1 MTSLTHPGRPLIGMV
16 LAGLLLVPAGLAD
29 PALAHSPAASD
40 GASSWIA
47 QQRRPAAGGGGSGN
61 RSGNRSGGRTN
72 QGSRNRERPRSGG
85 GGNSGFRNAAPGMTR
100 GSRQPQGGW
109 TSNSR
114 GRGSPAIS
122 GGGRGADGS
131 RRDRSRVADRNRPAE
146 RNRVADRGPSIDR
159 GRQDRL
165 DQRRD
170 RRDDRLDQRRDRRDD
185 RLDQRLDRANDR
197 RDDRWRSTRRRWDRW
212 DRWYGYP
219 GWARPGW
226 GAARPW
232 PVGWYGGWSSP
243 RWSWWGPN
251 AAAWGIT
258 TLATAAIIN
267 AAVDNAVARNTTYI
281 VVPNSSYL
289 LLYGTVRPVGT
300 RSTSFAV
307 VSDGY
312 EIDLTADCDRGT
324 LDGFVPESRA
334 EAELLNAAC
343 QVAFGSA

>member
-1 MTSLTHPGRPLIGMV
+1 MTSRIQPGRPVIGKV

-29 PALAHSPAASD
+29 PALASSPATIE
-40 GASSWIA
+40 GASSWTA
-47 QQRRPAAGGGGSGN
+47 QQRRPAAGSGGSSGSGN
-61 RSGNRSGGRTN
+61 RNRGRTN
-72 QGSRNRERPRSGG
+72 QGSRSLGGSNQSNRPRSG
-85 GGNSGFRNAAPGMTR
+85 GGNSGFRNASPGMTR

-114 GRGSPAIS
+114 GRGTPAIS
-122 GGGRGADGS
+122 GGGRDADGR
-131 RRDRSRVADRNRPAE
+131 RRDRNLTAE
-146 RNRVADRGPSIDR
+146 RNRLADRSPSADR

-185 RLDQRLDRANDR
+185 RLDLRLDRANDR

-243 RWSWWGPN
+243 RWGWWGPN

-267 AAVDNAVARNTTYI
+267 AAVDNALARNTTYI

-289 LLYGTVRPVGT
+289 LLYGTVRPVGS
-300 RSTSFAV
+300 RSTTFAV

-312 EIDLTADCDRGT
+312 EVDLTADCEQGT
-324 LDGFVPESRA
+324 LDGFVPENRA

-343 QVAFGSA
+343 QVAFGSV

>member
-1 MTSLTHPGRPLIGMV
+1 MSASKPGRRPLASVV
-16 LAGLLLVPAGLAD
+16 LAGLLLVPGGLTA
-29 PALAHSPAASD
+29 PAQALPPVLEGDS
-40 GASSWIA
+40 GSWTA
-47 QQRRPAAGGGGSGN
+47 QLRRPSGGGSGS
-61 RSGNRSGGRTN
+61 RLGGSAGGGS
-72 QGSRNRERPRSGG
+72 QGGRNRERARSGG
-85 GGNSGFRNAAPGMTR
+85 GQSGFRNAAAGMTR
-100 GSRQPQGGW
+100 GSRQPEGGW
-109 TSNSR
+109 TRDTR
-114 GRGSPAIS
+114 GRGTPSI
-122 GGGRGADGS
+122 GGGNRGAEAS
-131 RRDRSRVADRNRPAE
+131 RRNRNPAAERSRTA
-146 RNRVADRGPSIDR
+146 DR

-185 RLDQRLDRANDR
+185 RLDRRLDRANDR

-243 RWSWWGPN
+243 RWSWWGPS

-258 TLATAAIIN
+258 TLATAALIN

-289 LLYGTVRPVGT
+289 LLYGTVRPVGS
-300 RSTSFAV
+300 RSTTFAV
-307 VSDGY
+307 VTDGD

-324 LDGFVPESRA
+324 LDGLVPASRA

-343 QVAFGSA
+343 QVAFGAA

>member
-1 MTSLTHPGRPLIGMV
+1 
-16 LAGLLLVPAGLAD
+16 
-29 PALAHSPAASD
+29 
-40 GASSWIA
+40 
-47 QQRRPAAGGGGSGN
+47 
-61 RSGNRSGGRTN
+61 
-72 QGSRNRERPRSGG
+72 
-85 GGNSGFRNAAPGMTR
+85 MTR
-100 GSRQPQGGW
+100 GSRQPEGGW
-109 TSNSR
+109 TSNTR
-114 GRGSPAIS
+114 GRGTPSI
-122 GGGRGADGS
+122 GGGNRGAEAS
-131 RRDRSRVADRNRPAE
+131 RRNRNPAAERSRTA
-146 RNRVADRGPSIDR
+146 DR

-185 RLDQRLDRANDR
+185 RLDRRLDRANDR

-243 RWSWWGPN
+243 RWSWWGPS

-258 TLATAAIIN
+258 TLATAALIN

-289 LLYGTVRPVGT
+289 LLYGTVRPVGS
-300 RSTSFAV
+300 RSTTFAV
-307 VSDGY
+307 VADGD

-324 LDGFVPESRA
+324 LDGLVPASRA

-343 QVAFGSA
+343 QVAFGAA

>member
-1 MTSLTHPGRPLIGMV
+1 MTSLTQPGRPVIGMV

-40 GASSWIA
+40 GASSWTA
-47 QQRRPAAGGGGSGN
+47 QQRRPAAGGGGI
-61 RSGNRSGGRTN
+61 GNRSGGSTN
-72 QGSRNRERPRSGG
+72 QGNRNRERPRSGG

-100 GSRQPQGGW
+100 GSRRPQGGW

-114 GRGSPAIS
+114 GRGTPAIS

-131 RRDRSRVADRNRPAE
+131 RRDR
-146 RNRVADRGPSIDR
+146 NRVADRGPSADR

-197 RDDRWRSTRRRWDRW
+197 RDDRWRSTRRRWERW

-289 LLYGTVRPVGT
+289 LLYGTVRPVGS

>member
-1 MTSLTHPGRPLIGMV
+1 MTRSTTAGRPVIGLA

-29 PALAHSPAASD
+29 PVLALTD
-40 GASSWIA
+40 GGPGTASSWTA
-47 QQRRPAAGGGGSGN
+47 QMRRPAGGSAGSGN
-61 RSGNRSGGRTN
+61 RGNAVRGGDNRNSGNRGNNN
-72 QGSRNRERPRSGG
+72 QGSRTRDRARSA
-85 GGNSGFRNAAPGMTR
+85 GGNSGLRNAAPGMAR

-109 TSNSR
+109 TSNTR
-114 GRGSPAIS
+114 GRGTPTIT
-122 GGGRGADGS
+122 GGGRS
-131 RRDRSRVADRNRPAE
+131 ADRNRSADRSRSDN
-146 RNRVADRGPSIDR
+146 RNRSADRS
-159 GRQDRL
+159 RQDRL

-212 DRWYGYP
+212 DRWYSYP

-226 GAARPW
+226 GPARPW

-243 RWSWWGPN
+243 RWSWWGPS

-289 LLYGTVRPVGT
+289 LLYGTVRPVGSQ
-300 RSTSFAV
+300 STTFSV
-307 VSDGY
+307 VSNGD

-324 LDGFVPESRA
+324 LDGLVPANQA

>member
-1 MTSLTHPGRPLIGMV
+1 
-16 LAGLLLVPAGLAD
+16 
-29 PALAHSPAASD
+29 
-40 GASSWIA
+40 
-47 QQRRPAAGGGGSGN
+47 
-61 RSGNRSGGRTN
+61 
-72 QGSRNRERPRSGG
+72 
-85 GGNSGFRNAAPGMTR
+85 MTR
-100 GSRQPQGGW
+100 GSRQPEGGW
-109 TSNSR
+109 SSNSR
-114 GRGSPAIS
+114 GRGTPSI
-122 GGGRGADGS
+122 GGSNRGGEANRRNRNQGAAGS
-131 RRDRSRVADRNRPAE
+131 RLADRSRSADR
-146 RNRVADRGPSIDR
+146 S
-159 GRQDRL
+159 RQDRL

-185 RLDQRLDRANDR
+185 RLDRRLDRANDR

-243 RWSWWGPN
+243 RWSWWGPS

-258 TLATAAIIN
+258 TLATAALIN
-267 AAVDNAVARNTTYI
+267 AAVDNAVSRNTTYI

-289 LLYGTVRPVGT
+289 LLYGTVRPVGS
-300 RSTSFAV
+300 RSTTFAV
-307 VSDGY
+307 VADGD

-324 LDGFVPESRA
+324 LDGLVPASRA